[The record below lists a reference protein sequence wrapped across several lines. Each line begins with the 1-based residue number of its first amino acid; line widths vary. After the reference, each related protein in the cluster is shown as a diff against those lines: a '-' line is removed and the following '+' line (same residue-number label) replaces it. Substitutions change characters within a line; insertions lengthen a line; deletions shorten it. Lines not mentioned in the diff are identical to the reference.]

1 MPLTIRAALPA
12 DAEAISRVHI
22 GTWQRAYRGLV
33 PDAFLDSLSERVEGR
48 VMWWRQQ
55 LESGAT
61 ALVTEEA
68 GRVTGFVGFGG
79 AEPPTDSELGEVFAI
94 YVDAADWGRGH
105 GRALLVAAQG
115 ALRARGFT
123 AAVLWVLATNQR
135 ARGFY
140 ERGGWTVDGG
150 TKTEQIGGEPL
161 QEVRYRRPLED

>member
-12 DAEAISRVHI
+12 DAESISRVHI

-33 PDAFLDSLSERVEGR
+33 GDAFLDSLSERAEGR

-79 AEPPTDSELGEVFAI
+79 AERPTEGELGEVYAI
-94 YVDAADWGRGH
+94 YVGAAYWGRGH
-105 GRALLVAAQG
+105 GRALMVAAQG
-115 ALRARGFT
+115 ALRARGST
-123 AAVLWVLATNQR
+123 AAVLWVLATNER
-135 ARGFY
+135 ARRFY

-150 TKTEQIGGEPL
+150 TKTEQIGGEL
-161 QEVRYRRPLED
+161 LEEVRYRRPLED